1 MKNILVVGAHFDD
14 AELGCGG
21 SMAKWVK
28 EGKKVFK
35 LTLTDNETDFKQRKI
50 QVDYRSSFDDSEKAC
65 RILGI
70 KDEHQ
75 FVDPESCGQLKY
87 NKHKMQF
94 AEEIIFEFKID
105 TLLIHYMNDL
115 NQDHAEASKI
125 CYTAGRYC
133 DTVLMYQSNRYIL
146 PTDFYPRV
154 FVDITD
160 FFELKCKA
168 LSCYRIS
175 HDRYKRLFNETGCYN
190 MCLGYS
196 VFTEE
201 KERYVEAFQ
210 PLKMV
215 I

>member
-35 LTLTDNETDFKQRKI
+35 LTLTDNVTDF
-50 QVDYRSSFDDSEKAC
+50 E
-65 RILGI
+65 I
-70 KDEHQ
+70 KDIY
-75 FVDPESCGQLKY
+75 VDADESLEDSKKAGMVIRYEEQHFMSNAQCGELIY
-87 NKHKMQF
+87 NKARMQYV
-94 AEEIIFEFKID
+94 ESLIFSLEID

-160 FFELKCKA
+160 TVGTKREA
-168 LSCYRIS
+168 LRCYRIA
-175 HDRYKRLFNETGCYN
+175 HDRYKRLFEETVN
-190 MCLGYS
+190 NNFLLGYS
-196 VFTEE
+196 VFTEK
-201 KERYVEAFQ
+201 KERCVEAFQ

>member
-21 SMAKWVK
+21 SIAKWVK

-35 LTLTDNETDFKQRKI
+35 LTLTDNETNFSIKDI
-50 QVDYRSSFDDSEKAC
+50 YVDADESFEDSEKAC
-65 RILGI
+65 KVLGIEKQYKILGT
-70 KDEHQ
+70 H
-75 FVDPESCGQLKY
+75 CGGLVY
-87 NKHKMQF
+87 NKNRMQYVESLIF
-94 AEEIIFEFKID
+94 SLEIE

-168 LSCYRIS
+168 LQCYRIG
-175 HDRYKRLFNETGCYN
+175 HDRYKRLFTETGCYN
-190 MCLGYS
+190 MSQGYS

-201 KERYVEAFQ
+201 KERYAEAFQ

>member
-21 SMAKWVK
+21 SMARWVE
-28 EGKKVFK
+28 EGKTVFK
-35 LTLTDNETDFKQRKI
+35 LTLTDNETNFSARDI
-50 QVDYRSSFDDSEKAC
+50 HVDADESFEDSDKAC
-65 RILGI
+65 KVLRVEEQYKMLGAR
-70 KDEHQ
+70 
-75 FVDPESCGQLKY
+75 CGGLIY
-87 NKHKMQF
+87 NKTRMQYV
-94 AEEIIFEFKID
+94 ESLIFSLEID
-105 TLLIHYMNDL
+105 TLLIHYKDDL

-133 DTVLMYQSNRYIL
+133 DTILMYQSNQYIL

-160 FFELKCKA
+160 TVALKMSA
-168 LSCYRIS
+168 LECYRIG
-175 HDRYKRLFNETGCYN
+175 HDRYKQLFHNTMSNNRL
-190 MCLGYS
+190 LGHS
-196 VFTEE
+196 VFTDE
-201 KERYVEAFQ
+201 KEHWVEAFQ

>member
-28 EGKKVFK
+28 EGKTVFK
-35 LTLTDNETDFKQRKI
+35 LTLTDNETAFSIKDI
-50 QVDYRSSFDDSEKAC
+50 YVDADESYEDSKKAC
-65 RILGI
+65 KVLGVKEQYKILGA
-70 KDEHQ
+70 H
-75 FVDPESCGQLKY
+75 CGGLVY
-87 NKHKMQF
+87 NKARMQYV
-94 AEEIIFEFKID
+94 ESLIFSLKID

-125 CYTAGRYC
+125 CQTAGRYC

-160 FFELKCKA
+160 TVQLKIDAVNK
-168 LSCYRIS
+168 YRIG
-175 HDRYKRLFNETGCYN
+175 HDRYKRLFAEVLNYN
-190 MCLGYS
+190 KLLGFS

-201 KERYVEAFQ
+201 KEKYVEAFQ

>member
-28 EGKKVFK
+28 EGKTVFK
-35 LTLTDNETDFKQRKI
+35 LTLTDNETNFAIKDI
-50 QVDYRSSFDDSEKAC
+50 YVDADESCEDSEKAC
-65 RILGI
+65 KVLGV
-70 KDEHQ
+70 EEQYTTLGAH
-75 FVDPESCGQLKY
+75 CGGLGY
-87 NKHKMQF
+87 NKPRMQYV
-94 AEEIIFEFKID
+94 ESLIFSLEID

-168 LSCYRIS
+168 LQCYRIA
-175 HDRYKRLFNETGCYN
+175 HDRYKRLFTETGCYN
-190 MCLGYS
+190 MSLGYS

>member
-1 MKNILVVGAHFDD
+1 MKNILIVGAHFDD

-28 EGKKVFK
+28 EGKTVYKI
-35 LTLTDNETDFKQRKI
+35 TLTDNETHFKQRDI
-50 QVDYRSSFDDSEKAC
+50 NVHYESSHDDSKKAAKV
-65 RILGI
+65 LGI
-70 KDEHQ
+70 RGSYHYIEK
-75 FVDPESCGQLKY
+75 CGTLKY
-87 NKHKMQF
+87 NKNFMQ
-94 AEEIIFEFKID
+94 AIEGKIFELEID

-133 DTVLMYQSNRYIL
+133 DTILMYQSNRYIL

-160 FFELKCKA
+160 TFELKCKA
-168 LSCYRIS
+168 LQCYRIA
-175 HDRYKRLFNETGCYN
+175 HDRYKRLFTETGCYN
-190 MCLGYS
+190 MSLGYS

>member
-1 MKNILVVGAHFDD
+1 
-14 AELGCGG
+14 
-21 SMAKWVK
+21 MAKWVK
-28 EGKKVFK
+28 EGKTVYKM
-35 LTLTDNETDFKQRKI
+35 TLTDNETDFKQRGIK
-50 QVDYRSSFDDSEKAC
+50 VDYRSSLEDSRSAC
-65 RILGI
+65 KVLGVS
-70 KDEHQ
+70 DECH
-75 FVDPESCGQLKY
+75 FVDHNPCGMLYYQKTT
-87 NKHKMQF
+87 MQF
-94 AEEIIFEFKID
+94 LEDIILNYKID

-133 DTVLMYQSNRYIL
+133 DTILMYQSNRYIL

-160 FFELKCKA
+160 TFELKCNA
-168 LSCYRIS
+168 LQCYRIS
-175 HDRYKRLFNETGCYN
+175 HDRYKRLFTETGCHN
-190 MCLGYS
+190 MGLGYS
-196 VFTEE
+196 VFTEK